1 MVTRTRVFTAL
12 GLLALVWGLWYFFP
26 SRERQVKR
34 QFGALSSWA
43 TKTGDEGALAS
54 AQTAR
59 QAREF
64 FADPCEWNAEAFSL
78 SGRVSLDDITRYD
91 FAARSRF
98 TRLRLTFYDVGVDF
112 DPAGMA
118 VVTAT
123 ARIEAAPHGG
133 GDTLN
138 ETHEVRCSL
147 VKEDGRWLI
156 NAVTV
161 VAVLKK

>member
-1 MVTRTRVFTAL
+1 MVTRTRVLAAL
-12 GLLALVWGLWYFFP
+12 GLVALVWGLWFFFP

-34 QFGALSSWA
+34 QFRALSSWA
-43 TKTGDEGALAS
+43 AKTGEEGALAS

-64 FADPCEWNAEAFSL
+64 FADPCEWNAEAFDL
-78 SGRVSLDDITRYD
+78 SGRISLDDITRYD
-91 FAARSRF
+91 FAARTRF

-112 DPAGMA
+112 DPAGTA
-118 VVTAT
+118 LVTAT
-123 ARIEAAPHGG
+123 ARIEAVPSGG

-138 ETHEVRCSL
+138 ETHEVRCTL
-147 VKEDGRWLI
+147 VKQDGRWLI

-161 VAVLKK
+161 VAVLRK